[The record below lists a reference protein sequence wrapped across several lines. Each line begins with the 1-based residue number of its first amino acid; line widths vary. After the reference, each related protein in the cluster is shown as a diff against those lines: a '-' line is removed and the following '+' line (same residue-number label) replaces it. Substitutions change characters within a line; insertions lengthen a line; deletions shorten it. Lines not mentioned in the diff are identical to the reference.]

1 MEQAGEQLVQRFAQ
15 ACSTIT
21 FCEDDWQRLYRLA
34 LDIHRR
40 GLKIHPS
47 TVHDY
52 LIQRGYSLQQASW
65 VSTRY
70 RHFSELVSLD
80 GHEKTS

>member
-1 MEQAGEQLVQRFAQ
+1 MEQAGEQLVQRFAE
-15 ACSTIT
+15 ACSTVT

-40 GLKIHPS
+40 GLKIHHS
-47 TVHDY
+47 TVRDY
-52 LIQRGYSLQQASW
+52 LIKRGYSLQQASW

-70 RHFSELVSLD
+70 QHFSELVSLD